1 MPDPSAAY
9 DAPADA
15 QNYRRVIGQFATG
28 VTVIVAQE
36 GEDTH
41 GMTANS
47 VTSLSLEPLLLL
59 FNVDRRAH
67 LFPIV
72 RDTGVFTVN
81 ILRVEQ
87 EPLSRY
93 FAGGARKGMARPD
106 FRFVPWVGAPR
117 LDGCLASVACTVAHI
132 LDGGDHWIVIGRVV
146 ALHQGEMPGSPLL
159 FYAGQYRQLAQ
170 AIVRP
175 PADGNADAAP
185 IPMYYDPWYD
195 DTRR

>member
-1 MPDPSAAY
+1 MADSSAGH
-9 DAPADA
+9 DVPADA
-15 QNYRRVIGQFATG
+15 QQYRRAIGQFATG
-28 VTVIVAQE
+28 VTVIVAQQ
-36 GEDTH
+36 GDDIH

-72 RDTGVFTVN
+72 RDAGVFTVN

-93 FAGGARKGMARPD
+93 FAGGARKGMTPPD

-117 LDGCLASVACTVAHI
+117 LDGCLASVACAVEHI
-132 LDGGDHWIVIGRVV
+132 LEGGDHWIVIGRVV
-146 ALHQGEMPGSPLL
+146 ALHQGETPGSPLL
-159 FYAGQYRQLAQ
+159 FYAGQYRQLAH

-175 PADGNADAAP
+175 PADGNADTRP
-185 IPMYYDPWYD
+185 IPIYYDPWYD